1 MIVGPNKVSQSNE
14 IAFST
19 TNTLRNEPVDIGS
32 IDANYVLS
40 IDGVINENRPVNGT
54 SASVVLVGGNDTFIA
69 EKQPREP
76 MFYMTVR
83 QKLTIYAILRA
94 LATRTDTATVSSDVP
109 ILDTI
114 VKATYTNF
122 RG

>member
-1 MIVGPNKVSQSNE
+1 VIVGPNKVSMANE
-14 IAFST
+14 ISFAT
-19 TNTLRNEPVDIGS
+19 TNTLRNETVDIGS
-32 IDANYVLS
+32 IDANYVVS
-40 IDGVINENRPVNGT
+40 IDGVINENKPVTGT
-54 SASVVLVGGNDTFIA
+54 SATVVLVGGNDTFVH

-83 QKLTIYAILRA
+83 QKLTIYAILKA
-94 LATRTDTATVSSDVP
+94 LATRTDTASVSASVP

>member
-1 MIVGPNKVSQSNE
+1 MIVGPNKVSQANE
-14 IAFST
+14 ITFST
-19 TNTLRNEPVDIGS
+19 TNTLRNEPVNVGS
-32 IDANYVLS
+32 INANYVVS
-40 IDGVINENRPVNGT
+40 IDGVINENRAATGT
-54 SASVVLVGGNDTFIA
+54 SATVVLVGGNDTFIA

-83 QKLTIYAILRA
+83 QKLAVYAILKS
-94 LATRTDTATVSSDVP
+94 LATRTDQASVSSDVP
-109 ILDTI
+109 ILDSI

>member
-1 MIVGPNKVSQSNE
+1 MIVGPNKVSQANE
-14 IAFST
+14 LSFST
-19 TNTLRNEPVDIGS
+19 TNTLRNEDVDIGS
-32 IDANYVLS
+32 IDANYVIS
-40 IDGVINENRPVNGT
+40 IDGVINENRAATGT
-54 SASVVLVGGNDTFIA
+54 SATVVLVGGNDTFVA

-83 QKLTIYAILRA
+83 QKLTIYAILKA
-94 LATRTDTATVSSDVP
+94 LATRTDQASVSSNVP

-114 VKATYTNF
+114 VNATYTNF

>member
-69 EKQPREP
+69 EKQP

>member
-1 MIVGPNKVSQSNE
+1 VIVGPNKVSMVNE
-14 IAFST
+14 ISFAT
-19 TNTLRNEPVDIGS
+19 TNTLRNETVDIGS
-32 IDANYVLS
+32 IDANYVVS
-40 IDGVINENRPVNGT
+40 IDGVINENKPVTGT
-54 SASVVLVGGNDTFIA
+54 SATVVLVGGNDTFVH

-83 QKLTIYAILRA
+83 QKLTIYAILKA
-94 LATRTDTATVSSDVP
+94 LATRTDTASVSASVP

>member
-1 MIVGPNKVSQSNE
+1 VIVGPNKVSQSNE
-14 IAFST
+14 LTFST
-19 TNTLRNEPVDIGS
+19 TNTLRNESVDVGS
-32 IDANYVLS
+32 IDANYVIS
-40 IDGVINENRPVNGT
+40 IDGVINENKSNAGA
-54 SASVVLVGGNDTFIA
+54 SATIVLIGGNDTFVA

-83 QKLTIYAILRA
+83 QKLTIYAILKS
-94 LATRTDTATVSSDVP
+94 LAARTDAGIVSSDVP

>member
-14 IAFST
+14 LTFST
-19 TNTLRNEPVDIGS
+19 TNTLRNESVDVAS
-32 IDANYVLS
+32 VNANYVVS
-40 IDGVINENRPVNGT
+40 IDGVINQNMEATGG
-54 SASVVLVGGNDTFIA
+54 SATIVLVGGNDTFIA

-76 MFYMTVR
+76 MFYMTSR
-83 QKLTIYAILRA
+83 QKLTIYAILKS
-94 LATRTDTATVSSDVP
+94 LATRTDQGSVSSDVP

-114 VKATYTNF
+114 VKAAYTNF

>member
-1 MIVGPNKVSQSNE
+1 MIVGPNKVSMVNE
-14 IAFST
+14 ISFAT
-19 TNTLRNEPVDIGS
+19 TNTLRNETVDIGS
-32 IDANYVLS
+32 IDANYVVS
-40 IDGVINENRPVNGT
+40 IDGVINENKPVTGT
-54 SASVVLVGGNDTFIA
+54 SATVVLVGGNDTFVH

-83 QKLTIYAILRA
+83 QKLTIYAILKA
-94 LATRTDTATVSSDVP
+94 LATRTDTASVSASVP